1 MAPTTVDCGVI
12 EAEVSDRA
20 DRFER
25 YSEPVCERVFAMY
38 LSTEICSGLMDVGL
52 VNCVNS
58 NEISITLPLDGSKVT
73 DTWSDDTSQL
83 VMETKEA

>member
-1 MAPTTVDCGVI
+1 
-12 EAEVSDRA
+12 
-20 DRFER
+20 
-25 YSEPVCERVFAMY
+25 MY
-38 LSTEICSGLMDVGL
+38 LSTEICRGLMDVGL

-83 VMETKEA
+83 VMVTKEA